1 MNRAGNQFLAGPGFS
16 LDQDCA
22 ISQRDAFDEAE
33 HGFHGGAA
41 TDDLL
46 EPALIRTR
54 ALSCHSMVPNNVL

>member
-1 MNRAGNQFLAGPGFS
+1 VNRAGDQLLAGRGFS
-16 LDQDCA
+16 LNQDRG
-22 ISQRDAFDEAE
+22 ISRRDAFDEAE

-54 ALSCHSMVPNNVL
+54 VTLLSFDGSQ